1 MENNVKKE
9 RVWELDAFRGL
20 FIIGMVA
27 VHTVYDLTSM
37 FGLGFNPGAL
47 YTLAK
52 NYGAIL
58 FIVLSGISATF
69 GTRFFKRGITV
80 LGFGLAISAVMALL
94 NAYVSDTFGN
104 IYFGILHL
112 LGVCML
118 LSPLFKKMPV
128 WVCLVCAAAAFGLK
142 FYFDGVDASAFHP
155 LVIFGAS
162 YKGFSAV
169 DHFPLFPYLGWF
181 ALGIVLG
188 RTLYGKKKS
197 LLPQAISR
205 LRAVRFLM
213 LCGRHSLWIY
223 VLHQPIVYGVLWLVF
238 NVIG

>member
-37 FGLGFNPGAL
+37 FGLKFNPGAL

-52 NYGAIL
+52 DYGAIL

-69 GTRFFKRGITV
+69 GTRFLKRGITV
-80 LGFGLAISAVMALL
+80 LCLGLAISAVMALL

-128 WVCLVCAAAAFGLK
+128 WACLVCAAAAFGLK

-188 RTLYGKKKS
+188 KTLYREKKS

-205 LRAVRFLM
+205 CRAVRFLM

-223 VLHQPIVYGVLWLVF
+223 VLHQPIVYGVLWL
-238 NVIG
+238 ILKAAK